1 MPEPMYAC
9 TRCGKD
15 LPRDQLSSKKVLFA
29 GIGNA
34 TTVFRSRVVDW
45 LCDSCLGKDP
55 DYNYPR
61 DVSRAERMRNAAAA
75 ARAREKESRLDQA

>member
-1 MPEPMYAC
+1 MPEPIYAC
-9 TRCGKD
+9 TVCGKQ

-45 LCDSCLGKDP
+45 LCDPCLGKDP
-55 DYNYPR
+55 AFNYPK

-75 ARAREKESRLDQA
+75 ARARQEEGSST